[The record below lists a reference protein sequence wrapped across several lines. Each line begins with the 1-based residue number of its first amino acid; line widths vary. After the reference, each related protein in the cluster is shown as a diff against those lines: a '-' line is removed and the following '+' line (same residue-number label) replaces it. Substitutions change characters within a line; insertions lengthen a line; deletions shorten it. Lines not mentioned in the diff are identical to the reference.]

1 MRNNFFKCIFWSTC
15 VSLKYSTEVLLS
27 LRLNFF
33 LSQIDVF
40 LLWIWSCLGCYL
52 IFSSCLG
59 QLKELGCEI
68 LAQIFFWSKPVLR
81 ANVPLRDGNSLP
93 IWDKTN
99 NVLPLLWNLNGTSS
113 RNPPN
118 LANQIRITWSPFQK
132 FQNSWKHSAQNYSFR
147 NI

>member
-1 MRNNFFKCIFWSTC
+1 MRNCYFKCILRSTF
-15 VSLKYSTEVLLS
+15 VSLKYPTEVLLS
-27 LRLNFF
+27 LQF

-40 LLWIWSCLGCYL
+40 LLWIWSYPGCYL